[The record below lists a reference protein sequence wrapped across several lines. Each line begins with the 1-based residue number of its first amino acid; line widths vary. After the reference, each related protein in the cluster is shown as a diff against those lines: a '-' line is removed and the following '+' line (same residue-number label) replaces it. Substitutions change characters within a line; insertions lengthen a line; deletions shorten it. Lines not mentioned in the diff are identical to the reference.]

1 MLKQGVVMS
10 IACYAATPARRRL
23 LALTPVFCGGFAIS
37 GSAYAQ
43 LPLDPLTEREIA
55 IAQRVTRADARVR
68 EMVGQRKAVV
78 GATYFLALKPDT
90 LDVRVEPRREPP
102 PIRAAQVVIYVY
114 DGDYGVSGL
123 VDLSRSTVLKVERL
137 ENEPI
142 PFAAEEI
149 TTAQQLA
156 LRDPRLR
163 QTIGPQAGESRIEWL
178 GVNAVE
184 ERDPCYRH
192 RCVQLFFRRGRA
204 FLMRPI
210 VIVDLTTQT
219 VRLEEPPR

>member
-1 MLKQGVVMS
+1 MKRNVATVAVLLLGLCPMAT
-10 IACYAATPARRRL
+10 IAQPDR
-23 LALTPVFCGGFAIS
+23 P
-37 GSAYAQ
+37 
-43 LPLDPLTEREIA
+43 LPLDPLTPREVEL
-55 IAQRVTRADARVR
+55 AQRVSRADGRIR
-68 EMVGQRKAVV
+68 EMVGQRKSVI

-90 LDVRVEPRREPP
+90 LDVRVERPRDPV
-102 PIRAAQVVIYVY
+102 PIRAALVLIYVY

-137 ENEPI
+137 ENEPV

-149 TTAQQLA
+149 NTAQQLA
-156 LRDPRLR
+156 LRDPRVR
-163 QTIGPQAGESRIEWL
+163 QAIGPAAAESRIEWL
-178 GVNAVE
+178 GVTAVD
-184 ERDPCYRH
+184 ERDPCYKH
-192 RCVQLFFRRGRA
+192 RCVQLLFRRGRA

>member
-1 MLKQGVVMS
+1 MS
-10 IACYAATPARRRL
+10 NVHFRATSAWRRRRILTPAFWGAFVL
-23 LALTPVFCGGFAIS
+23 S

-43 LPLDPLTEREIA
+43 LPLDPLTEREMEV
-55 IAQRVTRADARVR
+55 AQRLTRADARVR

-90 LDVRVEPRREPP
+90 VDVRVEPRREPT
-102 PIRAAQVVIYVY
+102 PIRAALVLIYVY
-114 DGDYGVSGL
+114 EGDYGVSGL

-142 PFAAEEI
+142 PFAAAEV
-149 TTAQQLA
+149 TAAQQLA

-163 QTIGPQAGESRIEWL
+163 REIGPLAAENRIEWL

-184 ERDPCYRH
+184 ERDPCYKH
-192 RCVQLFFRRGRA
+192 RCLQLLFRRGRA

>member
-1 MLKQGVVMS
+1 MKQNVATVAALLLGLCPMAA
-10 IACYAATPARRRL
+10 IAQPER
-23 LALTPVFCGGFAIS
+23 P
-37 GSAYAQ
+37 
-43 LPLDPLTEREIA
+43 LPLDPLTPREVEL
-55 IAQRVTRADARVR
+55 AQRVSRADGRIR
-68 EMVGQRKAVV
+68 EMVGQRKSVI

-90 LDVRVEPRREPP
+90 LDVRVERPRDPE
-102 PIRAAQVVIYVY
+102 PIRAALVLIYVY

-142 PFAAEEI
+142 PFASEEI
-149 TTAQQLA
+149 TAAQQLA

-163 QTIGPQAGESRIEWL
+163 QAIGPAAAESRIEWL
-178 GVNAVE
+178 GVTATD
-184 ERDPCYRH
+184 ERDPCYKH
-192 RCVQLFFRRGRA
+192 RCVQLLFRRGRA